1 MRKFIRKTCRRLR
14 HWLKQILVAVD
25 QLANTILGGWAD
37 ETLSSRLW
45 RNRHRPGWRH
55 VRSALDFVAA
65 LLGDFDHC
73 QASYESEARRLQ
85 CPPELRQ
92 T

>member
-1 MRKFIRKTCRRLR
+1 MGCDMRKFIRKTCRRLR

-45 RNRHRPGWRH
+45 RNRHRPGWRRCFRH
-55 VRSALDFVAA
+55 PAPCF
-65 LLGDFDHC
+65 
-73 QASYESEARRLQ
+73 
-85 CPPELRQ
+85 
-92 T
+92 